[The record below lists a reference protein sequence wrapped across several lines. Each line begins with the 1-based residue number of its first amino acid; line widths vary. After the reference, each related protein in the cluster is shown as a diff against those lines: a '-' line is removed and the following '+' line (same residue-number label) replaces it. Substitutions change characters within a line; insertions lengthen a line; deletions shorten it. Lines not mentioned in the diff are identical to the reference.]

1 MDKFDDI
8 GKGEPCK
15 TCWFGPVFP
24 SCIKIVGD
32 CGSHNKWHG
41 YKPKGDADERDDT
54 GDLIGDIIQDVW
66 DAETDPELARSW
78 IAKRLAARRPS
89 AEPGALR
96 EALAQRAK
104 TEQAHCYFEPADS
117 EINDLMQTRHDL
129 RKCGDIA
136 RAALDAGKE

>member
-1 MDKFDDI
+1 MDKFDEI

-41 YKPKGDADERDDT
+41 YEP
-54 GDLIGDIIQDVW
+54 DVW
-66 DAETDPELARSW
+66 DAETNPELARNW

-89 AEPGALR
+89 AEPVCP
-96 EALAQRAK
+96 E
-104 TEQAHCYFEPADS
+104 
-117 EINDLMQTRHDL
+117 
-129 RKCGDIA
+129 CGIKLPGHFYTCSKA
-136 RAALDAGKE
+136 PWGKDGES

>member
-1 MDKFDDI
+1 MDKFDEI

-41 YKPKGDADERDDT
+41 YEP
-54 GDLIGDIIQDVW
+54 DVW
-66 DAETDPELARSW
+66 DAETNPELARSW

-96 EALAQRAK
+96 EALAQIAK